1 MAVKGIRSVST
12 KVGGTTQKFGQSEIL
27 ITDYRD
33 LITALNKLE
42 GEILKE
48 FFRGSKEIA
57 KPVQAGIKASIPSR
71 APLRGSSK
79 RPNGTRYGMQKAAQ
93 GIPGRLTWGTGKP
106 AKSAT
111 IVALRPKK
119 SFKGKRVGI
128 VKVVV
133 KSPATIMADMAGK
146 SRAYVN
152 KKSMTDPYPYTR
164 TLKGKYGSV
173 RRLRTVRRHK
183 INGQGSAMIDKLGSQ
198 PSRYVY
204 PGAEGAFDD
213 SVRKIDRH
221 FGDAIIKI
229 ERETR

>member
-1 MAVKGIRSVST
+1 VAVRGIRSVST
-12 KVGGTTQKFGQSEIL
+12 KVGGTTQKFGQSEIH

-33 LITALNKLE
+33 LITALKGLE
-42 GEILKE
+42 GEVLKE
-48 FFRGSKEIA
+48 FFKGAKEIA
-57 KPVQAGIKASIPSR
+57 KPVQDGIKKSIPLR
-71 APLRGSSK
+71 APLSRM
-79 RPNGTRYGMQKAAQ
+79 RPAAG

-106 AKSAT
+106 ARSAT
-111 IVALRPKK
+111 IVAGRPKA
-119 SFKGKRVGI
+119 SFKGKRVAI

-152 KKSMTDPYPYTR
+152 KKAMTEEYAYTR
-164 TLKGKYGSV
+164 TLKGKFGSV

-183 INGQGSAMIDKLGSQ
+183 INGQGNAMIDKLGSQ

-204 PGAEGAFDD
+204 PGAEAAFGS
-213 SVRKIDRH
+213 SVREFDKYL
-221 FGDAIIKI
+221 GDAIIMV

>member
-1 MAVKGIRSVST
+1 MAVIKGISTVST
-12 KVGGTTQKFGQSEIL
+12 KVGGSTQKFGQSQIF

-33 LITALNKLE
+33 IIKALNNLE

-48 FFRGSKEIA
+48 FFKGVKDIA
-57 KPVQAGIKASIPSR
+57 KPVQDGIKKSIPLR
-71 APLRGSSK
+71 APFRGMRKVSS
-79 RPNGTRYGMQKAAQ
+79 

-106 AKSAT
+106 ARSAT
-111 IVALRPKK
+111 IVAARPKK
-119 SFKGKRVGI
+119 SFQGKRISI

-152 KKSMTDPYPYTR
+152 KKAMTEPYAYTR
-164 TLKGKYGSV
+164 TFKGKYGSI
-173 RRLRTVRRHK
+173 RSFRTIRRHK

-198 PSRYVY
+198 PSRFVY
-204 PGAEGAFDD
+204 PGAEAAWDD
-213 SVRKIDRH
+213 SVRKIDKH
-221 FGDAIIKI
+221 LGDAIIII

>member
-1 MAVKGIRSVST
+1 MAVRGVRTVST
-12 KVGGTTQKFGQSEIL
+12 KVGGSTQKFGQAEIL

-33 LITALNKLE
+33 LIKALNKLE
-42 GEILKE
+42 GEMLKE

-57 KPVQAGIKASIPSR
+57 KPVQAGIKAAIPAR

-79 RPNGTRYGMQKAAQ
+79 RPNGTQYGMQKARQ

-111 IVALRPKK
+111 IVAIRPKN
-119 SFKGKRVGI
+119 SFKGKRLGI

-152 KKSMTDPYPYTR
+152 KKSMTEPYAYTR
-164 TLKGKYGSV
+164 TIKGKYGSI
-173 RRLRTVRRHK
+173 RRLRTIRRHK

-213 SVRKIDRH
+213 SVKRIDKH
-221 FGDAIIKI
+221 FADAIIVV